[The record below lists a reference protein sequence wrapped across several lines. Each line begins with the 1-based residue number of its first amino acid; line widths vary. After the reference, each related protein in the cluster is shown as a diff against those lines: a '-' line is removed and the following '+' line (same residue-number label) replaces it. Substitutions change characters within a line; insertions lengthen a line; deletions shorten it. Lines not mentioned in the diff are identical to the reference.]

1 MLSINAFKSM
11 TIGSVGDFRG
21 SEYHDEISWKNKN
34 FNRITNSAGGI
45 EGGMSNTSPLHINL
59 TMKPIPTLSRS
70 LKSVDIETKIEKSA
84 HKERSDVCAVP
95 AASIIAEHM
104 LSFAVADTILDKFG
118 GDSIKQFKA
127 HLKASAKY

>member
-1 MLSINAFKSM
+1 
-11 TIGSVGDFRG
+11 
-21 SEYHDEISWKNKN
+21 
-34 FNRITNSAGGI
+34 
-45 EGGMSNTSPLHINL
+45 MSNTSPLNINL